1 MNSTDRR
8 RLAGLKS
15 FGNRPQELSFISSDR
30 DPFDFVERDLIA
42 GMVIEFCRTRAFMRG
57 QIGLLAIDLPNDNV
71 LNQAQQSC

>member
-42 GMVIEFCRTRAFMRG
+42 GMVIEFPDYA
-57 QIGLLAIDLPNDNV
+57 LPSVTKRLVAD
-71 LNQAQQSC
+71 QGFCGIS